1 MEDAREVAINKLSEL
16 LKHPDD
22 LNSKVGPLTR
32 KLAKEK
38 ASIDA
43 QLNSG
48 VQSQLD
54 HVQEGLETLTISS
67 RNINRVKENMRN
79 IDKLCYDAQSMIKDF
94 PRINMVIMFTGLL
107 SLSSSSFINRYL
119 KFIRILLQPKQ
130 KYKLFKNYT
139 SNWMTWKTLLHLCKT
154 TYFNLMN
161 LYCMYIIIFTN

>member
-22 LNSKVGPLTR
+22 LTSKVGPLTR
-32 KLAKEK
+32 NLAKEK

-43 QLNSG
+43 QLSTG

-79 IDKLCYDAQSMIKDF
+79 IDKLCYDAQSMITDF
-94 PRINMVIMFTGLL
+94 PRINMVNKVVYVSVEPRFRALNSRLCMI
-107 SLSSSSFINRYL
+107 SIDISST
-119 KFIRILLQPKQ
+119 PK
-130 KYKLFKNYT
+130 
-139 SNWMTWKTLLHLCKT
+139 LCCNASQSASVPKVVSAVG
-154 TYFNLMN
+154 
-161 LYCMYIIIFTN
+161 

>member
-22 LNSKVGPLTR
+22 LTSKVGPLTR

-43 QLNSG
+43 QLNTG

-79 IDKLCYDAQSMIKDF
+79 IDKLCYDAQSMITDF
-94 PRINMVIMFTGLL
+94 PRINMV
-107 SLSSSSFINRYL
+107 R
-119 KFIRILLQPKQ
+119 
-130 KYKLFKNYT
+130 
-139 SNWMTWKTLLHLCKT
+139 H
-154 TYFNLMN
+154 
-161 LYCMYIIIFTN
+161 IFSIFHESRTVQ